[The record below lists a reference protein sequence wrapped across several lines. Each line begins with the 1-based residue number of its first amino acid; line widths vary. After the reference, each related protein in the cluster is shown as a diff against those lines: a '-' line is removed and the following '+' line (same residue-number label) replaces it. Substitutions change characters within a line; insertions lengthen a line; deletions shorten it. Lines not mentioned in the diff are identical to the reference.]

1 MRDPHT
7 AEPGTSRP
15 GAYPAGCVPG
25 LLARFFR
32 PSPTDPERAD
42 AMARAKR
49 LIVGLGN
56 PGPDYEDTRHNA
68 GFLVADA
75 VARKAGVAFEPGGGP
90 FVSAWGSYRGT
101 PFGVAKPTD
110 FMNRS
115 GTAVRKLV
123 TRFGLTPED
132 VLVVYDDLALDLGQI
147 RLRGKGG
154 AGGHNGVQDII
165 DTLNS
170 ANFPRL
176 RVGIGS
182 SFPRGRQ
189 VEYVLAP
196 FDAEERPLIEEAV
209 AVAAEAALAFVREG
223 LVPAMNRYN
232 RK

>member
-1 MRDPHT
+1 
-7 AEPGTSRP
+7 
-15 GAYPAGCVPG
+15 
-25 LLARFFR
+25 
-32 PSPTDPERAD
+32 
-42 AMARAKR
+42 MARVKR
-49 LIVGLGN
+49 LIIGLGN
-56 PGPDYEDTRHNA
+56 PGSEYEATRHNA

-90 FVSAWGSYRGT
+90 YVLGSGSYRGT
-101 PFGVAKPTD
+101 PCAIAKPMD
-110 FMNRS
+110 YMNRS

-123 TRFGLTPED
+123 GQFGLEPED
-132 VLVVYDDLALDLGQI
+132 ILVVYDDLALDLGQI

-154 AGGHNGVQDII
+154 AGGHNGMQDII

-189 VEYVLAP
+189 VDFVLAP
-196 FDAEERPLIEEAV
+196 FDDEERPLIEDAV
-209 AVAAEAALAFVREG
+209 EEAAEAALAFVREG

>member
-1 MRDPHT
+1 
-7 AEPGTSRP
+7 
-15 GAYPAGCVPG
+15 
-25 LLARFFR
+25 
-32 PSPTDPERAD
+32 
-42 AMARAKR
+42 MARAKR

-56 PGPDYEDTRHNA
+56 PGPDYEDARHNA

-75 VARKAGVAFEPGGGP
+75 IARKAGLAFEPGGGP

-101 PFGVAKPTD
+101 PFGVAKPMD

-123 TRFGLTPED
+123 ETLGLEPAD
-132 VLVVYDDLALDLGQI
+132 LLVIYDDLALDLGQI

-154 AGGHNGVQDII
+154 AGGHNGVQDVI
-165 DTLNS
+165 DKLNS

-176 RVGIGS
+176 RIGIGS

-189 VEYVLAP
+189 VEYVLDP
-196 FDAEERPLIEEAV
+196 FDPEERPVIGEAV
-209 AVAAEAALAFVREG
+209 ETAAEAALAFVREG

-232 RK
+232 RT